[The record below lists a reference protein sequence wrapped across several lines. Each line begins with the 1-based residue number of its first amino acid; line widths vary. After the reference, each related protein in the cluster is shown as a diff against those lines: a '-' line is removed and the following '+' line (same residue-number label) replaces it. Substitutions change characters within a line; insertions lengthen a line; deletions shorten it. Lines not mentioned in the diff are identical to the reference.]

1 MNNHQKIICPTNG
14 SVARLFVGTYAL
26 SNLGTLTL
34 PGIVKKLDK
43 FTPPPENLTL
53 HDLEMP

>member
-43 FTPPPENLTL
+43 FTPPPRKF
-53 HDLEMP
+53 DPP